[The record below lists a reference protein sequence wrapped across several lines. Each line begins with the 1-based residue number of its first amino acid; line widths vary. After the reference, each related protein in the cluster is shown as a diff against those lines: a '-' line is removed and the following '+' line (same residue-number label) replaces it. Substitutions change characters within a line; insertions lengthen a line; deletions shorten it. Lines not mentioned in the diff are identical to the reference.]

1 MRKQLIEALIA
12 RILQDSIRFYKNT
25 KDKRKDKAKEKY
37 AWDSLLYI
45 NI

>member
-1 MRKQLIEALIA
+1 MKKELIESLIA
-12 RILQDSIRFYKNT
+12 RILQDSIRFYKST

-37 AWDSLLYI
+37 AWDSLLYV